1 MSNARDDA
9 SSHAT
14 LAYGLNLPKKKPRGT
29 SGGKPAPRPALA
41 AFACD
46 SDSDEGDDNDPV
58 KARERAN
65 AEVKRQQEAMA
76 LKARRD
82 AAESGDDDERG
93 VEGRRE
99 RV

>member
-46 SDSDEGDDNDPV
+46 SDSDEGDDDDPV

-65 AEVKRQQEAMA
+65 AEVKRQQEKHERIGHRTNLLAEYLRNKA
-76 LKARRD
+76 LKKWT
-82 AAESGDDDERG
+82 
-93 VEGRRE
+93 
-99 RV
+99 